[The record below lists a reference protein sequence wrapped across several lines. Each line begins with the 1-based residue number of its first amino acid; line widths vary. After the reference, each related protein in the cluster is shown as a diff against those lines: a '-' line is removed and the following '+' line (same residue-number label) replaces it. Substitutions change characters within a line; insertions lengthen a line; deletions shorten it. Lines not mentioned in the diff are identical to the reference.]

1 MGRQYSIF
9 IKQQQF
15 CLESRWLKQCWDH
28 IWHHCNWSSF
38 GNTIGASSN
47 RPAARQRW
55 QQFHLNREAYPFTR
69 WDNYHSIWLESD
81 GSRSTRAS
89 IGEYIISEEPQG
101 VLETTLYGDE
111 STPVKYIIIQS
122 LGLFYIFST
131 LKLNNSKTTHY
142 IFKKLTFLKTR
153 DKTTSI

>member
-1 MGRQYSIF
+1 MLWSYKGITVSAPQLATLGRLSNREPRRRRQY
-9 IKQQQF
+9 
-15 CLESRWLKQCWDH
+15 LD
-28 IWHHCNWSSF
+28 
-38 GNTIGASSN
+38 
-47 RPAARQRW
+47 
-55 QQFHLNREAYPFTR
+55 LNRKACPVTC
-69 WDNYHSIWLESD
+69 WVNYHSIWLDSD
-81 GSRSTRAS
+81 ASRSTRAS

-131 LKLNNSKTTHY
+131 LKLNNSKTTYH

-153 DKTTSI
+153 DKTTSNKKITPTPLWGELGE